1 MKRFFFPLIIF
12 LLFPNWA
19 NAGTELTVG
28 TDEWPPY
35 EYVEGAAGNDFV
47 TGFSTEVI
55 LAVFNKMNI
64 QVKDRISLFPWV
76 RGEIMLLNGELDM
89 LYSAGS
95 NPDRAQIVH
104 YPKESLM
111 ETSWSFFI
119 RKKDEGKLKYES
131 FDDLKGKKIG
141 VVRGYYYSP
150 EFLEFIRTEK
160 NFEDVAYDDQNLKK
174 LVHGRLDY
182 IVMDKMNGF
191 YLIKKMGLSDKV
203 VAIKKPLNTVSIYAI
218 FSKETVEKSF
228 VDSFSAALGEFKTSF
243 EYKLIYKKYFSD
255 PSSTA
260 NNHRVKAP

>member
-1 MKRFFFPLIIF
+1 MKRFLFPLIIF
-12 LLFPNWA
+12 LLFSNWA

-174 LVHGRLDY
+174 LVHRRLDY
-182 IVMDKMNGF
+182 IVMDKMNGL
-191 YLIKKMGLSDKV
+191 YLIKKMGLSGKV